1 MTSMNLEPGNSY
13 LFDTTVFIDV
23 LRKHE
28 AARKLFYQARFYPV
42 SVGYS
47 IITEAE
53 LWAGIS
59 EHKFRTVPQ
68 HTALLKPFRRYF
80 INVTIARRAGELRRL
95 LAESGAVKK
104 EQGPHLPDCIIA
116 ATAEYYHLTVCSRDS
131 GHFRLFGQFSIS
143 VLEYS

>member
-1 MTSMNLEPGNSY
+1 MDLVPGNSY

-28 AARKLFYQARFYPV
+28 AARKLYFQGRFYPV

-47 IITEAE
+47 ILTEAE
-53 LWAGIS
+53 LWVGID
-59 EHKFRTVPQ
+59 EHKFRTVPE
-68 HTALLKPFRRYF
+68 HVILLKPFRRYF

-95 LAESGAVKK
+95 LRQSNLVNKDQLPA
-104 EQGPHLPDCIIA
+104 LPDCIIA
-116 ATAEYYHLTVCSRDS
+116 ATAEYYNLTVCSKNS
-131 GHFRLFGQFSIS
+131 KHFSLFGHFSIS